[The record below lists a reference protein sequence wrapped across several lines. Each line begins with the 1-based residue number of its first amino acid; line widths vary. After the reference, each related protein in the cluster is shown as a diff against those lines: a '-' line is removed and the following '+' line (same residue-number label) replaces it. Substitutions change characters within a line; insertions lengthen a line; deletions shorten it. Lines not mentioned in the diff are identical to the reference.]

1 MKSCEVAEH
10 VTYSGEVSN
19 IFDCFFFSSRRRH
32 TKCALVTGVQTCA
45 LPICREYLVDLR
57 KVPRR
62 RRLVAP
68 QREQVGKP
76 LRHMRRVA
84 LRAPIGLVAAAQR
97 IVELQKLDDTIPAIA
112 EQRVEALG
120 RSEERRVGKGGV
132 STGR

>member
-1 MKSCEVAEH
+1 MRIS
-10 VTYSGEVSN
+10 
-19 IFDCFFFSSRRRH
+19 DWSSDV
-32 TKCALVTGVQTCA
+32 CSSDL
-45 LPICREYLVDLR
+45 EYLVDLR

-120 RSEERRVGKGGV
+120 MDRHRGAARREILGQRAQRQLEQHDRDRKRTRLN
-132 STGR
+132 SSP